1 MWLDKQK
8 YQKVQVER
16 NSEKKKIIEINS
28 INFDFNKL
36 SRLIFNFF
44 LLMEVQWNLTMSV
57 FEIRYALTKSRENTK
72 LSSRVQN
79 SFSQP
84 FYVSFVKKIIYLI
97 LENWHIYYLECE
109 IALT

>member
-1 MWLDKQK
+1 
-8 YQKVQVER
+8 
-16 NSEKKKIIEINS
+16 
-28 INFDFNKL
+28 
-36 SRLIFNFF
+36 
-44 LLMEVQWNLTMSV
+44 MSV

-97 LENWHIYYLECE
+97 LEN
-109 IALT
+109 